1 MLKIFS
7 RLHNEENGFAI
18 ITAVL
23 TSAIVV
29 ILGTTV
35 IQLAMHNSES
45 SAHDRRRIQA
55 VAAAEA
61 GLDYYMSFLTG
72 TGGQMYCGGDP
83 QVSKPMVGSPGRFV
97 VTGVTFYNASGVPFS
112 PACPPSSE
120 PSAVKLVSTGY
131 AGPATSEVERTMESY
146 SKLTVATGSTF
157 DNAGAVFAQNNV
169 TFTANATI
177 GGQNFSDADIYT
189 NGNVSLGANSTLY
202 GRIFAQG
209 TLTMQSGAETK
220 KDVHTKGSITM
231 GSKSIIRGSAI
242 ASGVPGTPS
251 SIALGNNSGIYNG
264 AKASGTITGGTV
276 TPYRDQ
282 NQTGLTAP
290 PTRAYPTFVYTESD
304 WTSAGYTS
312 PGVFTDCA
320 LAEAYIRNSWPAGT
334 NLLVRVS
341 SNCMLTF
348 TPGTYN
354 VQGHLAIISNGPVTL
369 ETNSRFAPV
378 SGVTANVFLMAGLS
392 GTPPCG
398 ITLNSNSGF
407 GPGLTTLMYVPQACT
422 IDLKSNTGLSQG
434 QILGGT
440 VNFHHTA
447 QFAYSRLT
455 VPGTGAGGYK
465 QDVVYK
471 REVVT

>member
-1 MLKIFS
+1 MLKMFN
-7 RLHNEENGFAI
+7 RLHREERGFAI

-35 IQLAMHNSES
+35 VQLAMHNSEA
-45 SAHDRRRIQA
+45 SAHDRRRVQA

-72 TGGQMYCGGDP
+72 TGGQMYCGGAP
-83 QVSKPMVGSPGRFV
+83 EVSKPMVGSPGRFV
-97 VTGVTFYNASGVPFS
+97 VTGVTFYDASGVPM
-112 PACPPSSE
+112 PCPPTD
-120 PSAVKLVSTGY
+120 PRAVKLVSTGY
-131 AGPATSEVERTMESY
+131 AGPVGNEVERTMESY

-177 GGQNFSDADIYT
+177 GGQNFSDADVYT
-189 NGNVSLGANSTLY
+189 NGNISLGANSTLY

-209 TLTMQSGAETK
+209 TLTMQSGSEIK

-231 GSKSIIRGSAI
+231 ASKSIIRGSAI
-242 ASGVPGTPS
+242 ASGVSGTPS
-251 SIALGNNSGIYNG
+251 SITLGNNSRIYNG
-264 AKASGTITGGTV
+264 AKASGAITGGTV

-290 PTRAYPTFVYTESD
+290 PARSYPTYVYDASH
-304 WTSAGYTS
+304 WVGYTN
-312 PGVFTDCA
+312 PGVFADCG
-320 LAEAYIRNSWPAGT
+320 LAEAYIRTSWAPGT

-341 SNCMLTF
+341 SSCTLTF
-348 TPGTYN
+348 TTNTYN
-354 VQGHLAIISNGPVTL
+354 VKGNLAIISNGPVVL
-369 ETNSRFAPV
+369 NTNARFAPV

-392 GTPPCG
+392 GVPPCG
-398 ITLNSNSGF
+398 ITLNPNSGF
-407 GPGLTTLMYVPQACT
+407 GPGLTTLMYAPQACT
-422 IDLKSNTGLSQG
+422 VDLKSNTGISQG

-471 REVVT
+471 REVVTT